1 MHSFLHHS
9 QENAGPPQVFLSTSQ
24 LASCSDSA
32 PSKLPQGSLE
42 PRASSPA
49 GGGSASRPWGRSQ
62 ANAGHWKR
70 LALGLLAASTLLT
83 APLAMAETPWQAA
96 HPARAEVLQRANHLD
111 QRIAYERWTGAL
123 TPWRAAALQHQ
134 VAQVRWRQNMLAR
147 RQGGALV
154 RSQYWA
160 LNRQED
166 AISRE
171 IAP

>member
-1 MHSFLHHS
+1 MHSFLHRS
-9 QENAGPPQVFLSTSQ
+9 QQNAGP
-24 LASCSDSA
+24 
-32 PSKLPQGSLE
+32 
-42 PRASSPA
+42 
-49 GGGSASRPWGRSQ
+49 
-62 ANAGHWKR
+62 WKR
-70 LALGLLAASTLLT
+70 LALGLLAASALLT

-111 QRIAYERWTGAL
+111 QRIAYARWIGAL

-134 VAQVRWRQNMLAR
+134 VAQVRWRQGVLAR
-147 RQGGALV
+147 RQGGALM

-166 AISRE
+166 AISQE

>member
-1 MHSFLHHS
+1 MHSLLHRP
-9 QENAGPPQVFLSTSQ
+9 QEKTGP
-24 LASCSDSA
+24 
-32 PSKLPQGSLE
+32 
-42 PRASSPA
+42 
-49 GGGSASRPWGRSQ
+49 
-62 ANAGHWKR
+62 WKP
-70 LALGLLAASTLLT
+70 LALGLLAVCALLT

-111 QRIAYERWTGAL
+111 HRIAYARWIGAL
-123 TPWRAAALQHQ
+123 SPWRAAALQRQ
-134 VAQVRWRQNMLAR
+134 VALVRWRQNVLAQ

-171 IAP
+171 IAPWQ

>member
-9 QENAGPPQVFLSTSQ
+9 Q
-24 LASCSDSA
+24 
-32 PSKLPQGSLE
+32 
-42 PRASSPA
+42 
-49 GGGSASRPWGRSQ
+49 
-62 ANAGHWKR
+62 ANAGHWKP
-70 LALGLLAASTLLT
+70 LALGLLAASALLT

-111 QRIAYERWTGAL
+111 HRIAYARWTGAL
-123 TPWRAAALQHQ
+123 APWRAAALQHQ

-171 IAP
+171 ITP